1 MNRARIT
8 DFFTYIFSSKKDFK
22 KYLKKLSN
30 EDLAYLGL
38 LIRDELERRDF

>member
-1 MNRARIT
+1 MNRVRIT

-22 KYLKKLSN
+22 KYLKKLSD

-38 LIRDELERRDF
+38 LIRDELERRDY